1 MILEKKLNIFQKN
14 IGYKFNDLSI
24 LSQSLIHPSYY
35 KSIKTKQKS
44 FSQFE
49 RFEFLGDRVLGLII
63 ASLLVKKFKK
73 LNEGDLSKKYSYLVQ
88 RNFLYKISNDLLIN
102 EILLYNFKKNNSKM
116 LVSIFSDTVESLIG
130 AIFIDGGYNSAY
142 NFVKKYWSS
151 YLNIKISKTLDAKT
165 TLQELSQQKSKKL
178 PEYKLIKREGP
189 SHSPIFTISLKVLNL
204 KKIESFGSSIRE
216 AETKAAKKAL
226 NIINEKKIIK
236 N

>member
-1 MILEKKLNIFQKN
+1 
-14 IGYKFNDLSI
+14 
-24 LSQSLIHPSYY
+24 
-35 KSIKTKQKS
+35 
-44 FSQFE
+44 
-49 RFEFLGDRVLGLII
+49 
-63 ASLLVKKFKK
+63 
-73 LNEGDLSKKYSYLVQ
+73 
-88 RNFLYKISNDLLIN
+88 
-102 EILLYNFKKNNSKM
+102 M

>member
-73 LNEGDLSKKYSYLVQ
+73 LNEGDLSKKYFY
-88 RNFLYKISNDLLIN
+88 
-102 EILLYNFKKNNSKM
+102 
-116 LVSIFSDTVESLIG
+116 
-130 AIFIDGGYNSAY
+130 
-142 NFVKKYWSS
+142 
-151 YLNIKISKTLDAKT
+151 IKFQMT
-165 TLQELSQQKSKKL
+165 
-178 PEYKLIKREGP
+178 Y
-189 SHSPIFTISLKVLNL
+189 
-204 KKIESFGSSIRE
+204 
-216 AETKAAKKAL
+216 
-226 NIINEKKIIK
+226 
-236 N
+236 